1 MQLLKV
7 SELKEHPRNKEF
19 FDDMEGGRWE
29 EFLESVKTS
38 GVVEPIVV
46 TETNTIVSGHQRV
59 RACKE
64 LGIETILADV
74 HQYNGNDAQVVKDLI
89 ETNVRQRGTVGGTDR
104 QIVARVEA
112 LNEFYGVTRGG
123 ARKSKAEMF
132 AAFGLEYKEEPD
144 NAKETK
150 GALCTLE
157 NGNDVTESKSNMP
170 GAYMNDDTISDNA
183 GEIKCTQC
191 TFENDNNKQYYE
203 TVKSL
208 DDTARLAGTTSIAYR
223 RSRQVLSADESI
235 VDLVEAG
242 TISAKTVRELIIKLP
257 KEEQRALAEE
267 IASDGG
273 DKRYSKAEIEE
284 MTANYESRIAE
295 LETEKAD
302 LQAEAVEAVKAVKS
316 NEDSRRYMEMKEA
329 REKAE
334 EKYRQEY
341 EARQLLAKQNRKL
354 VDQNTAANDKYN
366 KELTRMENK
375 IKKLEAMAETAKEPV
390 EVYPDDYEELKKKA
404 EAYDKQLQL
413 VCNDRDGNVG
423 LPEAEKQRKY
433 ELNLEM
439 TLGRA
444 ASELRGAYTEIDRV
458 CGFSPV
464 HKQNFTNTID
474 ELLEMLEGFKA
485 AMETAQTNEKESA

>member
-1 MQLLKV
+1 
-7 SELKEHPRNKEF
+7 
-19 FDDMEGGRWE
+19 
-29 EFLESVKTS
+29 
-38 GVVEPIVV
+38 
-46 TETNTIVSGHQRV
+46 
-59 RACKE
+59 
-64 LGIETILADV
+64 
-74 HQYNGNDAQVVKDLI
+74 
-89 ETNVRQRGTVGGTDR
+89 
-104 QIVARVEA
+104 
-112 LNEFYGVTRGG
+112 
-123 ARKSKAEMF
+123 
-132 AAFGLEYKEEPD
+132 
-144 NAKETK
+144 
-150 GALCTLE
+150 
-157 NGNDVTESKSNMP
+157 
-170 GAYMNDDTISDNA
+170 
-183 GEIKCTQC
+183 
-191 TFENDNNKQYYE
+191 
-203 TVKSL
+203 
-208 DDTARLAGTTSIAYR
+208 
-223 RSRQVLSADESI
+223 
-235 VDLVEAG
+235 
-242 TISAKTVRELIIKLP
+242 
-257 KEEQRALAEE
+257 
-267 IASDGG
+267 
-273 DKRYSKAEIEE
+273 

-354 VDQNTAANDKYN
+354 VEQNTAANDKYN

-390 EVYPDDYEELKKKA
+390 EVYPDDYEELKQKA

>member
-29 EFLESVKTS
+29 EFLESIKTS

-112 LNEFYGVTRGG
+112 LNEFYGVTRG
-123 ARKSKAEMF
+123 RKSKEEMLRI
-132 AAFGLEYKEEPD
+132 FGIKPKEE
-144 NAKETK
+144 
-150 GALCTLE
+150 
-157 NGNDVTESKSNMP
+157 TESSN
-170 GAYMNDDTISDNA
+170 GEKTNNADGIIYESVNNQFDDNIKTISDVA
-183 GEIKCTQC
+183 K
-191 TFENDNNKQYYE
+191 
-203 TVKSL
+203 
-208 DDTARLAGTTSIAYR
+208 AAGTTVETYR
-223 RSRQVLSADESI
+223 KSRQVVSAEPTV

-242 TISAKTVRELIIKLP
+242 KISSSVVRELIIKLP

-273 DKRYSKAEIEE
+273 DKKYTKAEIEE

-390 EVYPDDYEELKKKA
+390 EVYPDDYEELKRKA

-464 HKQNFTNTID
+464 HKQNFANTID

>member
-29 EFLESVKTS
+29 EFLESIKTS

-132 AAFGLEYKEEPD
+132 AAFGLEYKDNNETEAQSSVPGAHLNDAGDAD
-144 NAKETK
+144 NAKEIK
-150 GALCTLE
+150 HAQCMFESDE
-157 NGNDVTESKSNMP
+157 NH
-170 GAYMNDDTISDNA
+170 
-183 GEIKCTQC
+183 QC
-191 TFENDNNKQYYE
+191 NDNI
-203 TVKSL
+203 KSL
-208 DDTARLAGTTSIAYR
+208 KDTARLAGTNESAYL

-242 TISAKTVRELIIKLP
+242 NISAKTVRELVIKLP
-257 KEEQRALAEE
+257 KEEQKALAEE
-267 IASDGG
+267 IAAG
-273 DKRYSKAEIEE
+273 DSEKRYTKAEIEE

-316 NEDSRRYMEMKEA
+316 QDDSRRYMEMKEA

-334 EKYRQEY
+334 ENYRKEY

-375 IKKLEAMAETAKEPV
+375 IKKLEAMAETTKEPV

-464 HKQNFTNTID
+464 HKQNFANTID

>member
-29 EFLESVKTS
+29 EFLESIKTS

-112 LNEFYGVTRGG
+112 LNEFYGVTRG
-123 ARKSKAEMF
+123 RKSKEEMLRI
-132 AAFGLEYKEEPD
+132 FGIKPKEE
-144 NAKETK
+144 
-150 GALCTLE
+150 
-157 NGNDVTESKSNMP
+157 TESSN
-170 GAYMNDDTISDNA
+170 GEKTNNADGIIYESVNNQFDDNIKTISDVA
-183 GEIKCTQC
+183 K
-191 TFENDNNKQYYE
+191 
-203 TVKSL
+203 
-208 DDTARLAGTTSIAYR
+208 AAGTTVETYR
-223 RSRQVLSADESI
+223 KSRQVVSAEPTV

-242 TISAKTVRELIIKLP
+242 KISSSVVRELIIKLP

-273 DKRYSKAEIEE
+273 DKKYTKAEIEE